1 MHVWDIRD
9 QNVARPLTLFCSQVL
24 FFCAWVRLLFHLLST
39 ELVVHDFG
47 AHPLDPQSCC
57 CPKVMHA
64 CTSKRYIPG
73 VSATYVHYIQK
84 ACPKHDQ
91 RLLLQVYCSAKRIPK
106 QKHPAPYTSSA
117 GPVAR
122 LGALQRNPTAGAIFS
137 ALSERI
143 RSDLG
148 AEEAA
153 VYIDIGDGTLWLLPP
168 AGGSSSSSSREGEA
182 GCGDGDHDGDGDDGE
197 DVFIQRGVGVVGLVA
212 MGALP
217 GVAAVPAGGGE
228 RAGGVDGGV
237 DVLLLNEGLE
247 AFDNGT
253 TVEAALLRA
262 ARRRR
267 EGAGGGGGGGG
278 RMGEDDARGGTV
290 RNMLLAR

>member
-1 MHVWDIRD
+1 MKRW
-9 QNVARPLTLFCSQVL
+9 LTYHRFS
-24 FFCAWVRLLFHLLST
+24 
-39 ELVVHDFG
+39 
-47 AHPLDPQSCC
+47 
-57 CPKVMHA
+57 
-64 CTSKRYIPG
+64 
-73 VSATYVHYIQK
+73 YV
-84 ACPKHDQ
+84 
-91 RLLLQVYCSAKRIPK
+91 
-106 QKHPAPYTSSA
+106 SSA
-117 GPVAR
+117 GLVAR
-122 LGALQRNPTAGAIFS
+122 LGALQRNPTAGAVFS
-137 ALSERI
+137 SLSERI

-168 AGGSSSSSSREGEA
+168 AGSGEGEV
-182 GCGDGDHDGDGDDGE
+182 GCGSDGDGE

-267 EGAGGGGGGGG
+267 EGAGGGGG
-278 RMGEDDARGGTV
+278 RVREDEAKGGTV

>member
-1 MHVWDIRD
+1 M
-9 QNVARPLTLFCSQVL
+9 L
-24 FFCAWVRLLFHLLST
+24 
-39 ELVVHDFG
+39 
-47 AHPLDPQSCC
+47 
-57 CPKVMHA
+57 
-64 CTSKRYIPG
+64 
-73 VSATYVHYIQK
+73 
-84 ACPKHDQ
+84 
-91 RLLLQVYCSAKRIPK
+91 
-106 QKHPAPYTSSA
+106 
-117 GPVAR
+117 AR
-122 LGALQRNPTAGAIFS
+122 LGALQRNPTAGTVFS

-153 VYIDIGDGTLWLLPP
+153 VYVDIGDGILWLLLLPT
-168 AGGSSSSSSREGEA
+168 GGDDGEA
-182 GCGDGDHDGDGDDGE
+182 GSGCGRRGDDHEDGE

-247 AFDNGT
+247 AFDDGT

-267 EGAGGGGGGGG
+267 EGAGGGG
-278 RMGEDDARGGTV
+278 RTGEDGGAEGGTV
-290 RNMLLAR
+290 RNMLLARSGER

>member
-1 MHVWDIRD
+1 M
-9 QNVARPLTLFCSQVL
+9 
-24 FFCAWVRLLFHLLST
+24 
-39 ELVVHDFG
+39 
-47 AHPLDPQSCC
+47 
-57 CPKVMHA
+57 
-64 CTSKRYIPG
+64 
-73 VSATYVHYIQK
+73 SA
-84 ACPKHDQ
+84 A
-91 RLLLQVYCSAKRIPK
+91 LA
-106 QKHPAPYTSSA
+106 
-117 GPVAR
+117 AR

-137 ALSERI
+137 SLSDRI

-168 AGGSSSSSSREGEA
+168 TGSGEGEA
-182 GCGDGDHDGDGDDGE
+182 GRGRFDDDGE

-267 EGAGGGGGGGG
+267 EGAGGGGCT
-278 RMGEDDARGGTV
+278 GEDDAKGGTV

>member
-1 MHVWDIRD
+1 M
-9 QNVARPLTLFCSQVL
+9 L
-24 FFCAWVRLLFHLLST
+24 
-39 ELVVHDFG
+39 
-47 AHPLDPQSCC
+47 
-57 CPKVMHA
+57 
-64 CTSKRYIPG
+64 
-73 VSATYVHYIQK
+73 
-84 ACPKHDQ
+84 
-91 RLLLQVYCSAKRIPK
+91 
-106 QKHPAPYTSSA
+106 
-117 GPVAR
+117 AR

-137 ALSERI
+137 SLSERI

-153 VYIDIGDGTLWLLPP
+153 VYIDMGDGTLWLLPP
-168 AGGSSSSSSREGEA
+168 TGSGEGEA
-182 GCGDGDHDGDGDDGE
+182 SGGSGRCNDDGE

-253 TVEAALLRA
+253 TVEAALLRS

-267 EGAGGGGGGGG
+267 EGAGGGG
-278 RMGEDDARGGTV
+278 RTGEDDAKGGTV
-290 RNMLLAR
+290 RNMLLARCERVAWVTVVSVHLTAVLGLGVVRVVC

>member
-1 MHVWDIRD
+1 M
-9 QNVARPLTLFCSQVL
+9 SL
-24 FFCAWVRLLFHLLST
+24 FFCRV
-39 ELVVHDFG
+39 
-47 AHPLDPQSCC
+47 
-57 CPKVMHA
+57 
-64 CTSKRYIPG
+64 
-73 VSATYVHYIQK
+73 
-84 ACPKHDQ
+84 
-91 RLLLQVYCSAKRIPK
+91 
-106 QKHPAPYTSSA
+106 A
-117 GPVAR
+117 GRRFVNR
-122 LGALQRNPTAGAIFS
+122 LGALQRNPTGARAVFS
-137 ALSERI
+137 SLSERI

-153 VYIDIGDGTLWLLPP
+153 VYIDIGDGTLWLLPT
-168 AGGSSSSSSREGEA
+168 GNGEEGP
-182 GCGDGDHDGDGDDGE
+182 GDGGYYDGE
-197 DVFIQRGVGVVGLVA
+197 DEEVFIQRGVGVVGLVA

-237 DVLLLNEGLE
+237 DVLLLNDGLE

-267 EGAGGGGGGGG
+267 ASVDGTRGVEEGPAASGN
-278 RMGEDDARGGTV
+278 V